1 MAEGTKVGSIYYEV
15 GADDKKFKSTAN
27 SITSQL
33 KSLAGVAGLTLGAA
47 GLVGFLKQSITAFNE
62 AQRVIAQTNAV
73 IQSTGGVAGYTTEQ
87 IQKMAAEIQKTT
99 TVSDEAAQQGMNMLL
114 TFTKVGHEIFPQAT
128 QAIIDM
134 ATAMGGGLTPTG
146 EELANTAIR
155 IGKSLQ
161 DPILGVTALR
171 RVGVN
176 FNETQ
181 QDMIR
186 NLVETGRSMDAQK
199 YILAELSREF
209 GGSAAAQA
217 ETFEGKM
224 IQLKNRFNDL
234 QESMGGAMIPAL
246 LALSDAFSFAGG
258 SMNGLL
264 IPIQVIATAL
274 IGLAYIAGTVARV
287 LATVFSAAWKGIQGD
302 FQGASQAIKN
312 GIKSQAEYAVKTQ
325 ERLTSVWKTETNK
338 QTKIAVGGMKQQED
352 ASGKKSAK
360 VKKDLEEETDKYE
373 TELAKRNKNFKESL
387 ADLIWAHQDR
397 IKDFEKQIGEESD
410 NFTEKMEDR
419 QKDFEEKMQD
429 MKDEHQSKVDEI
441 NAQID
446 EEVAKGVFG
455 SQKKIATL
463 RAELAT
469 ELAEYEK
476 KRAREEADKL
486 EADAKDQADHEKR
499 LADLTTRMGEE
510 KAILDAHQA
519 EVAAVKDLAREDDI
533 ARLVRQHNEENAEAD
548 KQHQKRMVDIV
559 AQNDAAGAAGGAAFN
574 NAIQPYLDEL
584 EKKAEDAAVNAS
596 ESMEFEMGEGGK
608 KSGENLIKKFV
619 NAIVNKAKEALR
631 WTQGKAKEL
640 FTAISEA
647 ASLPHFASGVK
658 NFKGGA
664 AWVGER
670 GPEIVRLP
678 RGAEVIPNNQVGGQN
693 ITIYIDKVNNEQD
706 IKSIGME
713 LGYRAG
719 IMPK

>member
-186 NLVETGRSMDAQK
+186 NLVETGGAMDAQK

-209 GGSAAAQA
+209 GGSPAAQA

-302 FQGASQAIKN
+302 FAGASQAIKN

-360 VKKDLEEETDKYE
+360 VKKDLEE
-373 TELAKRNKNFKESL
+373 
-387 ADLIWAHQDR
+387 
-397 IKDFEKQIGEESD
+397 
-410 NFTEKMEDR
+410 
-419 QKDFEEKMQD
+419 KMQD
-429 MKDEHQSKVDEI
+429 KKDEHQSKVDEI

-476 KRAREEADKL
+476 KKAREEADKL

-658 NFKGGA
+658 NFRGGS

-678 RGAEVIPNNQVGGQN
+678 KGSEVIPNDQIAGQN
-693 ITIYIDKVNNEQD
+693 ITIYIDKVGSEQD
-706 IKSIGME
+706 VQSIGRE

-719 IMPK
+719 IS